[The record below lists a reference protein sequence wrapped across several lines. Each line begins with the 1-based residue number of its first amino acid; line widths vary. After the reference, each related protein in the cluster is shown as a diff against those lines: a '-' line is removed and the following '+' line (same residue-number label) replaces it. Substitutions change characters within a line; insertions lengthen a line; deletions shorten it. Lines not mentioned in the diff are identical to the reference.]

1 MSRRLFIALVAC
13 GVAAAVST
21 SAATG
26 LSVCASKSVVR
37 LYGGPVRP
45 PAEVAMVELHRELRL
60 ISIRRGDEVA
70 LRPTGRRFEL
80 IPGSTTLRLVYQ
92 SHSYSGGVLASGF
105 SNPIETV
112 VEVKAGHR
120 YTVRPVIVEGGV
132 DVAIDDTTKR

>member
-21 SAATG
+21 SAAAG

-45 PAEVAMVELHRELRL
+45 PAEVARIELHRELRL
-60 ISIRRGDEVA
+60 LSITIGSGEPQ
-70 LRPTGRRFEL
+70 RPTGRRFEL